1 MLYCDSMSETRW
13 CGGRTAGIE
22 IERSIT
28 CSIASW
34 VILKTYTID
43 IVASLLGTSQCN
55 IECLALNKDN
65 VTYY

>member
-1 MLYCDSMSETRW
+1 LF
-13 CGGRTAGIE
+13 ANGIE
-22 IERSIT
+22 IERSIM
-28 CSIASW
+28 CSIASR

-65 VTYY
+65 VTY